1 MKIYVAYN
9 DQILIPQ
16 EDGSYR
22 VVRNSEWIP
31 AFYALP
37 AEIMVNAEENLQMLP
52 RCTSELLLNPESL
65 ALVESDKFLETV
77 IDGYAYLI
85 WNAMQ
90 MSGWME
96 YYSRNAP
103 QWVMAHETPI

>member
-22 VVRNSEWIP
+22 VVKNSEWIP

-52 RCTSELLLNPESL
+52 RCPSELLLDPDSL

-77 IDGYAYLI
+77 IDGYGEI
-85 WNAMQ
+85 KTNKSCKNEGQ
-90 MSGWME
+90 
-96 YYSRNAP
+96 
-103 QWVMAHETPI
+103 